1 MGITEKGSTWDYLLS
16 ILLGCFFIVGFTQM
30 LFIYYVTNC
39 MYSDRNDV
47 ISSRKLEIQIK
58 LISRE
63 NQSVLDQM
71 SNSRKKIQDYK
82 QTIP

>member
-1 MGITEKGSTWDYLLS
+1 
-16 ILLGCFFIVGFTQM
+16 M